1 MTLQPFV
8 CWFLRQSTSV
18 LCQIDSGALER
29 VPPRGPLI
37 LVTNHIGSIEVPL
50 LYAHLH
56 PRPLTGLAKVETWD
70 NPFLAWLFDL
80 FQAIPV
86 RRGAPDVGAIRR
98 SLDALHAGYILAIAP
113 EGTRSRHGR
122 LLRAQPGVV
131 TLALHSGAPL
141 LPLAHWGVERFSANL
156 RRFRRTAFHIR
167 VGRPFRVEVHE
178 KHISRTLR
186 HQIADEIMGQV
197 AALLPPEYRGV
208 YASFSGTPR
217 YLRYLE

>member
-18 LCQIDSGALER
+18 LCQIDKGALER
-29 VPPRGPLI
+29 VPSRGPLI

-56 PRPLTGLAKVETWD
+56 PRPLTGLAKIETWN

-80 FQAIPV
+80 FRAIPV
-86 RRGAPDVGAIRR
+86 RRGTPDVRAIRR
-98 SLDALHAGYILAIAP
+98 SLDALRAGYILAVAP

-122 LLRAQPGVV
+122 LLHAHPGVV
-131 TLALHSGAPL
+131 TLALHSAAPL
-141 LPLAHWGVERFSANL
+141 LPLAHWGVEKFNANL
-156 RRFRRTAFHIR
+156 RCLRRTEFHIR

-178 KHISRTLR
+178 RPISRALR
-186 HQIADEIMGQV
+186 SRIADEIMGQI
-197 AALLPPEYRGV
+197 AALLPQEYRGE
-208 YASFSGTPR
+208 YASFPETPK